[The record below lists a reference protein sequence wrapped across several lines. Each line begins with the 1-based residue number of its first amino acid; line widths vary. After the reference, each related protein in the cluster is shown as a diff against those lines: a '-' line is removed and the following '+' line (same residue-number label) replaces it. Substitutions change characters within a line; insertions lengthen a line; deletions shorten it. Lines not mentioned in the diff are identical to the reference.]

1 MVELNI
7 YASDISDMDETLDRA
22 FDIRNGWGTEAVS
35 EVAEFQEKNVFHPA
49 VCMRLS
55 KCNKSKLTSL

>member
-35 EVAEFQEKNVFHPA
+35 EGV
-49 VCMRLS
+49 RI
-55 KCNKSKLTSL
+55 